1 MRRSCA
7 KNSCQEWVQ
16 HCLWHTGWLR
26 RRRPM
31 PPAAT
36 CLQPKIFGQEMIRQ
50 PIPQPI
56 KEQPKKKPHSK
67 LLGLGRWWWWFF
79 FGQIRVI
86 SGQRLFSLTLYS
98 QTKIFIMISIFMR
111 YSSWYD
117 DNLNI
122 FVREQITLLLLA
134 SKISDNTKKNWEM
147 EIWFFFSSGGGMT
160 ILKKQ
165 KILLSCSHKS
175 NLSQIFFAI
184 P

>member
-67 LLGLGRWWWWFF
+67 LLELGRWWWWFF
-79 FGQIRVI
+79 FGQARVI

-98 QTKIFIMISIFMR
+98 QTKIFLMISIFMR

-122 FVREQITLLLLA
+122 
-134 SKISDNTKKNWEM
+134 WEI
-147 EIWFFFSSGGGMT
+147 EIWNFFFIWGRKDYFEDTNNSLVLFT
-160 ILKKQ
+160 
-165 KILLSCSHKS
+165 
-175 NLSQIFFAI
+175 QI
-184 P
+184 

>member
-16 HCLWHTGWLR
+16 HCLWHTGWLG

-67 LLGLGRWWWWFF
+67 LLELGRWWWFFLAKLELYQAEITYLAWPFTPKRKYFLWF
-79 FGQIRVI
+79 Q
-86 SGQRLFSLTLYS
+86 FSWDIPHDMITLT
-98 QTKIFIMISIFMR
+98 F
-111 YSSWYD
+111 
-117 DNLNI
+117 
-122 FVREQITLLLLA
+122 FVRI
-134 SKISDNTKKNWEM
+134 WEM
-147 EIWFFFSSGGGMT
+147 EIWFFFHLGKEWQFWRY
-160 ILKKQ
+160 KKF
-165 KILLSCSHKS
+165 SCPIHTNLTLVKYSLQSHKY
-175 NLSQIFFAI
+175 FEMCFRCT
-184 P
+184 

>member
-67 LLGLGRWWWWFF
+67 LLGLGRWWFF
-79 FGQIRVI
+79 FGQARVI

-98 QTKIFIMISIFMR
+98 QRKYFLWFQF
-111 YSSWYD
+111 SWGIPHD
-117 DNLNI
+117 MM
-122 FVREQITLLLLA
+122 ITLTFEKLRF
-134 SKISDNTKKNWEM
+134 
-147 EIWFFFSSGGGMT
+147 EIFSSSGGGRT
-160 ILKKQ
+160 ILKIQ
-165 KILLSCSHKS
+165 KILLSYSHKS

>member
-16 HCLWHTGWLR
+16 HCLWHTGWLG

-67 LLGLGRWWWWFF
+67 ILEVRRTVEHEVVNMNDDWACILWVTVSVDFKQQSKLTDFLVKVSFWSFLRRNETKMVKMFNFHRFF
-79 FGQIRVI
+79 LSWNF
-86 SGQRLFSLTLYS
+86 T
-98 QTKIFIMISIFMR
+98 TK
-111 YSSWYD
+111 
-117 DNLNI
+117 
-122 FVREQITLLLLA
+122 
-134 SKISDNTKKNWEM
+134 
-147 EIWFFFSSGGGMT
+147 
-160 ILKKQ
+160 
-165 KILLSCSHKS
+165 
-175 NLSQIFFAI
+175 LSQIKATWTSVSGSFFVQTSRRSPEI
-184 P
+184 

>member
-79 FGQIRVI
+79 LAKPGLYQARDYLAWPFTPKWKYLLWFQ
-86 SGQRLFSLTLYS
+86 FSWG
-98 QTKIFIMISIFMR
+98 IPHDMM
-111 YSSWYD
+111 
-117 DNLNI
+117 
-122 FVREQITLLLLA
+122 ITLTFLLG
-134 SKISDNTKKNWEM
+134 SK
-147 EIWFFFSSGGGMT
+147 
-160 ILKKQ
+160 
-165 KILLSCSHKS
+165 SHYYY
-175 NLSQIFFAI
+175 
-184 P
+184 

>member
-16 HCLWHTGWLR
+16 HCLWHTGWLG

-67 LLGLGRWWWWFF
+67 LLGLGRWWW
-79 FGQIRVI
+79 
-86 SGQRLFSLTLYS
+86 LFSLTLYS
-98 QTKIFIMISIFMR
+98 QTKIFLMISIFMR
-111 YSSWYD
+111 YSHD
-117 DNLNI
+117 MITLTF
-122 FVREQITLLLLA
+122 FVRI
-134 SKISDNTKKNWEM
+134 WEM
-147 EIWFFFSSGGGMT
+147 EIWFFFHLGKEWQFWRY
-160 ILKKQ
+160 KKF
-165 KILLSCSHKS
+165 SCPIHTNLTLVKYSLQSHKY
-175 NLSQIFFAI
+175 FEMCFRCT
-184 P
+184 